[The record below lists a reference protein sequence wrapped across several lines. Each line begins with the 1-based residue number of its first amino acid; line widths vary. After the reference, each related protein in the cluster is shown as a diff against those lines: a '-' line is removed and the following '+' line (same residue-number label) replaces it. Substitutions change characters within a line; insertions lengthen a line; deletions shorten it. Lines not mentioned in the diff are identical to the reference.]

1 MTASDADG
9 SAEVSVP
16 GVPLR
21 ELEQRWKLSRNGLKA
36 RARMLGVELQRVSST
51 LTLWPGEYLDLGEQL
66 DAHVKSGKP
75 SGTFPGLAPSSRR
88 AITKPAPATQESL
101 VDAFKALLLPGS
113 SLQAS
118 DPLKRA
124 KGLAEAADHALVL
137 TTDELEALGVRGVMG
152 FADGDL
158 AYGYCFHKHQQ
169 RNRTLW
175 TVERIIAKP
184 AHGNAGDKEKRGLW
198 GSN

>member
-1 MTASDADG
+1 MTPTDP
-9 SAEVSVP
+9 EVTLP

-21 ELEQRWKLSRNGLKA
+21 ELEHRWNLSRNGLKA
-36 RARMLGVELQRVSST
+36 RARALGVELERVSST
-51 LTLWPGEYLDLGEQL
+51 LTLWPAEFVDLGNQL
-66 DAHVKSGKP
+66 DAHLKAGQP
-75 SGTFPGLAPSSRR
+75 MGTFPGIVKAASGR
-88 AITKPAPATQESL
+88 AITKPAPAAT
-101 VDAFKALLLPGS
+101 DAFAQLVAEALGRHSLSLPGN
-113 SLQAS
+113 

-137 TTDELEALGVRGVMG
+137 TTDELEALGVRGVTG

-184 AHGNAGDKEKRGLW
+184 TGFLRTTP
-198 GSN
+198 